1 MVIPVS
7 LFSMGKSDLDDKIL
21 TCIPRT
27 EKIPNFSQYQPPT
40 ACTEASNCGKFGEDG
55 GRGGEEREHSCLVGK
70 CHSYI
75 IGCCTLTQLCCTVA
89 FAQSDLV
96 AHWRVCCTQL
106 NNEYCVV
113 SLCFTAFL
121 SLNLMHSLQKFT
133 PTLRQECRA
142 ERRRGEEIS
151 SWFLPP
157 LEKRLQKKV
166 FESKCHWLAIT
177 D

>member
-1 MVIPVS
+1 MTRFLLVFQGLKRFPISPS
-7 LFSMGKSDLDDKIL
+7 TNSPS
-21 TCIPRT
+21 
-27 EKIPNFSQYQPPT
+27 
-40 ACTEASNCGKFGEDG
+40 ACTETSNCGKFGEDG
-55 GRGGEEREHSCLVGK
+55 GGEGREHSCLVGK

-89 FAQSDLV
+89 FAQIDL
-96 AHWRVCCTQL
+96 AAQWKVCCTQL
-106 NNEYCVV
+106 HNEYCVV

-133 PTLRQECRA
+133 PTLRQARRA

>member
-1 MVIPVS
+1 MAIPE
-7 LFSMGKSDLDDKIL
+7 KIF

-121 SLNLMHSLQKFT
+121 AQLLGSSVHVQRLNCPSQISPKCTLSHTFT
-133 PTLRQECRA
+133 FFA
-142 ERRRGEEIS
+142 
-151 SWFLPP
+151 P
-157 LEKRLQKKV
+157 L
-166 FESKCHWLAIT
+166 
-177 D
+177 